1 MAENL
6 EIQKCKIKVLREVL
20 DIFPRY
26 QPIVG
31 KVYDA
36 EYRPGLRNRKQTCII
51 SVLDKRIILRGN
63 EFEVVRC

>member
-1 MAENL
+1 MEEKIEN
-6 EIQKCKIKVLREVL
+6 QKCKIKVLREVL
-20 DIFPRY
+20 DIFPKY

-36 EYRPGLRNRKQTCII
+36 EYRPGTRHGKQTCII